1 MSDDFEPVIVMAS
14 IVPGH
19 DGLAKVAIVVQYPNG
34 AQRPMALSYE
44 TVGPALDV
52 AGFASLDQLIGQPW
66 TVLAM
71 GLPSV
76 GTHHSTVENT
86 RRSTK
91 RTKEHADG
99 HRHP

>member
-19 DGLAKVAIVVQYPNG
+19 DGLAEVAIVVRYPNG

-52 AGFASLDQLIGQPW
+52 AGFASLGQLIGQPW
-66 TVLAM
+66 TVLAA
-71 GLPSV
+71 GLP
-76 GTHHSTVENT
+76 TAAHSPQHGREHQEID
-86 RRSTK
+86 
-91 RTKEHADG
+91 KEHQGA
-99 HRHP
+99 R